1 MKVKEEKQLENGWE
15 VQVLQREFEVI
26 CRIPEEITVRSEQR
40 S

>member
-15 VQVLQREFEVI
+15 VQVLQGEFEVI

-40 S
+40 F